1 MAVVQ
6 PQTIVTP
13 SQLSVSSPPAVL
25 FEDARLA
32 ELFKH
37 WFETKPAIT
46 VNEIEQAHR
55 LRYQV
60 YCVENPF
67 EDPAKNVNGMEIDEY
82 DPHSVHSLLI
92 HRPTE
97 TIMGAVRLILPSK
110 DGAYSLPIQEVW
122 NTDHVPYPEATTA
135 EISRYAI
142 SREFRR
148 RAGEE
153 RYADVS
159 WSNSLENPDEQK
171 KLERRVLPHI
181 TLGLMKSVL
190 RMCIEHDITHVSA
203 VMEPALI
210 RLLRRFGLEFEPIG
224 SVVDYHGRRQPCYAS
239 LETLLRTSQD
249 NCREFWEV
257 GTDDGKLLPKS
268 LSSDN
273 G

>member
-6 PQTIVTP
+6 SQTISAPT
-13 SQLSVSSPPAVL
+13 QLSVSGLPAAPS
-25 FEDARLA
+25 ESARLA

-37 WFETKPAIT
+37 WFETKPA
-46 VNEIEQAHR
+46 VSPEEIEQAHR

-67 EDPAKNVNGMEIDEY
+67 EDPAENPNEMEMDEY

-92 HRPTE
+92 HRPTA
-97 TIMGAVRLILPSK
+97 TTMGAVRLILPST
-110 DGAYSLPIQEVW
+110 DAAYRLPIQDVW
-122 NTDHVPYPEATTA
+122 ETEQIPFPEATTA

-153 RYADVS
+153 RYADVN
-159 WSNSLENPDEQK
+159 WAKDEASPADRK

-190 RMCIEHDITHVSA
+190 RMCIEHDITHVCA

-210 RLLRRFGLEFEPIG
+210 RLLYRFGLEFEPIG
-224 SVVDYHGRRQPCYAS
+224 PVVNYHGRRQPCYAA
-239 LETLLRTSQD
+239 LETLLKTSREAR
-249 NCREFWEV
+249 REFWEV
-257 GTDDGKLLPKS
+257 GTDDGQLLPKTVAS
-268 LSSDN
+268 N

>member
-6 PQTIVTP
+6 SQTLATP
-13 SQLSVSSPPAVL
+13 SQMSVSGLPAAPS
-25 FEDARLA
+25 ENARLA

-46 VNEIEQAHR
+46 AEEIEQAHR

-67 EDPAKNVNGMEIDEY
+67 EDPAGNPNEMEMDEY

-92 HRPTE
+92 HRPTQ
-97 TIMGAVRLILPSK
+97 TTMGAVRLILPAKAS
-110 DGAYSLPIQEVW
+110 AYRLPIQDVW
-122 NTDHVPYPEATTA
+122 QTERIPFPEETTA

-153 RYADVS
+153 RYADVNWAKS
-159 WSNSLENPDEQK
+159 EDSPVERK

-190 RMCIEHDITHVSA
+190 RMCIEHDITHVCA

-210 RLLRRFGLEFEPIG
+210 RLLHRFGLEFEPIG
-224 SVVDYHGRRQPCYAS
+224 PVVNYHGRRQPCYAA
-239 LETLLRTSQD
+239 LETLLKTSREAR
-249 NCREFWEV
+249 REFWEV
-257 GTDDGKLLPKS
+257 GTDDGQLLPKAAS
-268 LSSDN
+268 GDS
-273 G
+273 

>member
-6 PQTIVTP
+6 SQTAGTAN
-13 SQLSVSSPPAVL
+13 QMSVSGLSSVPS
-25 FEDARLA
+25 ENARLA

-46 VNEIEQAHR
+46 ADEIEQAHR

-60 YCVENPF
+60 YCIENPF
-67 EDPAKNVNGMEIDEY
+67 EDPEANPNEMEMDEF

-92 HRPTE
+92 HRPTNS
-97 TIMGAVRLILPSK
+97 TMGAVRLILPSK
-110 DGAYSLPIQEVW
+110 DAAYHLPIQDVW
-122 NTDHVPYPEATTA
+122 QTDVVPFPEATTA

-153 RYADVS
+153 RYADVNWAKGQAS
-159 WSNSLENPDEQK
+159 PADQK

-190 RMCIEHDITHVSA
+190 RMCIEHEITHVCA

-210 RLLRRFGLEFEPIG
+210 RLLYRFGLHFEPIG
-224 SVVDYHGRRQPCYAS
+224 PVVDYHGRRQPCFAS
-239 LETLLRTSQD
+239 LDTLLKTSRETS
-249 NCREFWEV
+249 REFWEV
-257 GTDDGKLLPKS
+257 GTDDGQLLPIS
-268 LSSDN
+268 GRGAN
-273 G
+273 